1 MLTKIVDKIS
11 KISYHH
17 SMIPIKD
24 ILTHFSVTV
33 DETDVYLAL
42 LALGTANVTE
52 IAKKIKK
59 NRTATYFHVRKL
71 VEKELVSIARQGRVL
86 KFTAAPPAELA
97 GRFDRLVTD
106 FKSLVPQ
113 MEALKKAEIDMPRV
127 EVSES
132 RSGYLKIYDEISSL
146 PFGEEFIV
154 IEGKDALNDELKL
167 LTDAEWNLFFTRIID
182 RKIRTRLLLTSGS
195 LESPRRNL
203 SEENYKLIDKREMQT
218 RYVGEDVLPIKNM
231 VIAYGNTLAYLFP
244 ETNLVMT
251 VRHKGIV
258 DSFKATFEALFSI
271 AKPHLWK

>member
-1 MLTKIVDKIS
+1 MMPAKE
-11 KISYHH
+11 
-17 SMIPIKD
+17 
-24 ILTHFSVTV
+24 ILTHFSVTA

-59 NRTATYFHVRKL
+59 NRTASYFHVRKL
-71 VEKELVSIARQGRVL
+71 VEKELVSIAKQGRVL
-86 KFTAAPPAELA
+86 KFTATPPDELA

-113 MEALKKAEIDMPRV
+113 MEALKKAETETPRV

-146 PFGEEFIV
+146 PIGEEFIV

-167 LTDAEWNLFFTRIID
+167 LTDAEWNTFFKRIID
-182 RKIRTRLLLTSGS
+182 RKIRTRLLLTAGS
-195 LESPRRNL
+195 LDLPKRNL
-203 SEENYKLIDKREMQT
+203 SADNYKLLDERQIQT
-218 RYVGEDVLPIKNM
+218 RYVGEDILPIKNM

-258 DSFKATFEALFSI
+258 DSFKATFEALFGI
-271 AKPHLWK
+271 AKPHSFA